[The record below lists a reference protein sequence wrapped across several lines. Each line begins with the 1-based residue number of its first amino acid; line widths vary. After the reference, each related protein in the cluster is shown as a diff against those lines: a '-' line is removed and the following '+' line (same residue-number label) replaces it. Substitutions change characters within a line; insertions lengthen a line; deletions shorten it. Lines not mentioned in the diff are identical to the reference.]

1 MNTQIDILI
10 GKSLD
15 KAVPYTWHHLNRVQI
30 DDTMKEFA
38 ELIVRE
44 CAELVKSAQ
53 LTEDGHTW
61 RSADYVVL
69 EHFGVDNE

>member
-1 MNTQIDILI
+1 MNKRIDALI

-30 DDTMKEFA
+30 DDTMKELA

-44 CAELVKSAQ
+44 CAELVKSTAISK
-53 LTEDGHTW
+53 DGHTW
-61 RSADYVVL
+61 RTADVVVL
-69 EHFGVDNE
+69 EHFGVK

>member
-1 MNTQIDILI
+1 MNKVLLDLLKQSTVTKYHGMGEIDE
-10 GKSLD
+10 LD
-15 KAVPYTWHHLNRVQI
+15 QKR
-30 DDTMKEFA
+30 FA

-44 CAELVKSAQ
+44 AASLVASAQ

-69 EHFGVDNE
+69 EHFGVKR

>member
-1 MNTQIDILI
+1 MNKRIDALI

-30 DDTMKEFA
+30 DDIMKEFA

-44 CAELVKSAQ
+44 CAELVKS
-53 LTEDGHTW
+53 TSITKDGHTW
-61 RSADYVVL
+61 RSTDSVVL
-69 EHFGVDNE
+69 EHFGFDK

>member
-1 MNTQIDILI
+1 MNERILE
-10 GKSLD
+10 LAD
-15 KAVPYTWHHLNRVQI
+15 KAVEDMPSGPWNI
-30 DDTMKEFA
+30 PDEFCKKFA

-44 CAELVKSAQ
+44 CAQLVKNTQ

-69 EHFGVDNE
+69 EHFGVKE